1 MIQKTYEVLMENTQN
16 LLEGRVRLQ
25 AIVQKIREEP
35 LYETASSIYIK
46 AILANIT
53 EEQAGNI
60 TGFLHE
66 KLPKAELAGMSLTLF
81 AQKDQDKIVLRL
93 NCCFFRSAK
102 LVMLE
107 QVGFSQCYETSG
119 RAMGRRIAAMEDV
132 KGVEILCTGGLT
144 VDASKFI
151 RGVSEGNESI
161 PFFGAVAGT
170 FEVEEIGDKERNIFR
185 LTEGT
190 MEAGMS
196 GRKGNQFVLGRQ
208 LYREGLVLVAFCG
221 KDLHV
226 RADYILG
233 WKPLGRELEV
243 TGIASPIC
251 ISCIDNMPA
260 AEIYHRY
267 LNVRADDKFLFNI
280 CEFPLMVERDGCLIA
295 RVPPCYDDEKRLYF
309 NGDIQRGEKLR
320 LSYGHPQEILRETWQ
335 ASEEMRYFAPEGVW
349 LVACGNRAFF
359 LKEHADIEID
369 DYRRFCPDLMVS
381 NGQAEIY
388 RHEGKGGVLNT
399 ALIAVGM
406 REGEAEDLPLAVDL
420 CNCPYNEPSQI
431 IPLSTRLATFL
442 DVTAQ
447 DLKAMAIKAENAS
460 LAKSQFLSNMSHEIR
475 TPINAVLGMDEMILR
490 ECKDK
495 TIREYAEN
503 IRLAGNNLLGLV
515 NDILDFSKIEAGKM
529 DIIPVEYALSS
540 MLNDLVNMIQ
550 RRAEKKGLKFVVQV
564 PESIPS
570 ILFGDEIRIKQVIT
584 NILTN
589 AVKYTETGTVTLFV
603 DYERQDEENI
613 LFKVSVRDTG
623 IGIREEDIEKLF
635 HAFERI
641 EEKRNR
647 AIEGTG
653 LGINITQKLLTLMGS
668 QLEVSSIYGEG
679 SVFSFVVKQEVR
691 NWDAM
696 GTFEDAY
703 HRLLAEHE
711 TYKESFTAPTAK
723 ILVVDDTV
731 MNITVVKGLLKQTRV
746 KIDVAESGYECLN
759 MVAKE
764 HYDIIFLDHRM
775 PGLDGIETLQR
786 MRQLQGNLNKETP
799 VISLTANAGSDMI
812 SMYEREGFDGY
823 LVKPVAANLLEQEVL
838 KFLPQRLVSLSSDT
852 DMELPQHEELVRSPK
867 RKLPIMI
874 STDSVCDLPEDLIRR
889 HHISIFPFRIQTED
903 GVFLDGEEIDPIGT
917 ISYIETTDKTAIVI
931 PPEVNEYVEFFGER
945 LDEAQRVI
953 HITASKMMSP
963 AFAKASI
970 ASATFDN
977 VTIFDSGQMSSG
989 IGFLV
994 LGAARLAK
1002 NGATVK
1008 EILQYLEKE
1017 KPRIRTSFLLDN
1029 TKYLKRNGRVPK
1041 RATTICDAFML
1052 RPAVVAT
1059 AEGMRMQKLYPGKRF
1074 STRRRYI
1081 TQAFH
1086 LPNEIDDEL
1095 LFLVYSG
1102 MPAKDLQAI
1111 EAQIRQRI
1119 SFKKIIR
1126 QPVSSASASMFGPG
1140 TFGLVYL
1147 VKNRGDVLLS

>member
-46 AILANIT
+46 AILANVT

-251 ISCIDNMPA
+251 ISRIDNMPA

-388 RHEGKGGVLNT
+388 RHKGKGGVLNT

-406 REGEAEDLPLAVDL
+406 REGEVKERPKAVYL
-420 CNCPYNEPSQI
+420 CNCPYSEHSQI

-696 GTFEDAY
+696 GNFEDAY

-799 VISLTANAGSDMI
+799 VISLTANAVSGARAMYIEAGFQDYLTKPIHSAQLESLMVKYLPPEKVVMGSASDSPEEAPEGTEADIPPWLMDVEGI
-812 SMYEREGFDGY
+812 DVEKGVLYCGTTETYLGALTVFAEAILPGADEIERYFAEKDWKSYTVKVHALKSTARLIGAKELSERARRLESAGNNGY
-823 LVKPVAANLLEQEVL
+823 LEEIAVNTPALLALYRSYAEKLAPLITSKESGADKPAIDEAELKEAFETLREVTAAFDYDSL
-838 KFLPQRLVSLSSDT
+838 KFVLDSLA
-852 DMELPQHEELVRSPK
+852 EYR
-867 RKLPIMI
+867 
-874 STDSVCDLPEDLIRR
+874 LPEDMKEKYEAIR
-889 HHISIFPFRIQTED
+889 E
-903 GVFLDGEEIDPIGT
+903 
-917 ISYIETTDKTAIVI
+917 
-931 PPEVNEYVEFFGER
+931 
-945 LDEAQRVI
+945 
-953 HITASKMMSP
+953 
-963 AFAKASI
+963 
-970 ASATFDN
+970 
-977 VTIFDSGQMSSG
+977 
-989 IGFLV
+989 
-994 LGAARLAK
+994 AARQPDW
-1002 NGATVK
+1002 
-1008 EILQYLEKE
+1008 E
-1017 KPRIRTSFLLDN
+1017 RIR
-1029 TKYLKRNGRVPK
+1029 
-1041 RATTICDAFML
+1041 
-1052 RPAVVAT
+1052 
-1059 AEGMRMQKLYPGKRF
+1059 
-1074 STRRRYI
+1074 
-1081 TQAFH
+1081 
-1086 LPNEIDDEL
+1086 EL
-1095 LFLVYSG
+1095 L
-1102 MPAKDLQAI
+1102 
-1111 EAQIRQRI
+1111 
-1119 SFKKIIR
+1119 
-1126 QPVSSASASMFGPG
+1126 
-1140 TFGLVYL
+1140 
-1147 VKNRGDVLLS
+1147 

>member
-46 AILANIT
+46 AILANVT

-221 KDLHV
+221 KELHV

-243 TGIASPIC
+243 TGIASPTC
-251 ISCIDNMPA
+251 ISRIDNMPA

-369 DYRRFCPDLMVS
+369 DYRRFCPELMVS

-406 REGEAEDLPLAVDL
+406 REGEAEELPLAVDL

-696 GTFEDAY
+696 GNFEDAY

-799 VISLTANAGSDMI
+799 VISLTANAVSGARAMYIEAGFQDYLTKPIHSAQLESLMVKYLPPEKVVMGSASDSPEEAPESTEAAIPPWLMDVEGI
-812 SMYEREGFDGY
+812 DVEKGVLYCGTTETYLGALTVFAEAILPGADEIERYFAEKDWKSYTVKVHALKSTARLIGAKELSERARRLESAGNNGY
-823 LVKPVAANLLEQEVL
+823 LEEIAVNTPALLALYRSYAEKLAPLITSKESGADKPAIDEAELKEAFETLREVTVAFDYDSL
-838 KFLPQRLVSLSSDT
+838 KFVLDSLA
-852 DMELPQHEELVRSPK
+852 EYR
-867 RKLPIMI
+867 
-874 STDSVCDLPEDLIRR
+874 LPEDVKEKYEAIR
-889 HHISIFPFRIQTED
+889 E
-903 GVFLDGEEIDPIGT
+903 
-917 ISYIETTDKTAIVI
+917 
-931 PPEVNEYVEFFGER
+931 
-945 LDEAQRVI
+945 
-953 HITASKMMSP
+953 
-963 AFAKASI
+963 
-970 ASATFDN
+970 
-977 VTIFDSGQMSSG
+977 
-989 IGFLV
+989 
-994 LGAARLAK
+994 AARQPDW
-1002 NGATVK
+1002 
-1008 EILQYLEKE
+1008 E
-1017 KPRIRTSFLLDN
+1017 RIR
-1029 TKYLKRNGRVPK
+1029 
-1041 RATTICDAFML
+1041 
-1052 RPAVVAT
+1052 
-1059 AEGMRMQKLYPGKRF
+1059 
-1074 STRRRYI
+1074 
-1081 TQAFH
+1081 
-1086 LPNEIDDEL
+1086 EL
-1095 LFLVYSG
+1095 L
-1102 MPAKDLQAI
+1102 
-1111 EAQIRQRI
+1111 
-1119 SFKKIIR
+1119 
-1126 QPVSSASASMFGPG
+1126 
-1140 TFGLVYL
+1140 
-1147 VKNRGDVLLS
+1147 